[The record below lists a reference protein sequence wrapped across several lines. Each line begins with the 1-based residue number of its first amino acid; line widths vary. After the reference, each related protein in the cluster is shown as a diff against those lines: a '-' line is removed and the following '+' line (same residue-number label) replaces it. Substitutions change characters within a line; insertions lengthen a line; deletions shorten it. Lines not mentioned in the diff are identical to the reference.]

1 MDNSAKILNV
11 LVSNGIIQPCIR
23 VNRAIYVA
31 STESP
36 APFDLEMSFSYLSRG
51 NPVVVQHQQRISATT
66 FVDNLDTR
74 WVQVRGAQVRVTQ
87 QPDQPATMTC
97 TIIATIRDRTGTRIE
112 QCNAEVT
119 AIPI

>member
-11 LVSNGIIQPCIR
+11 LVSNGVIQPCIR

-31 STESP
+31 STEAP
-36 APFDLEMSFSYLSRG
+36 AAFDLEMSFSYLSRG
-51 NPVVVQHQQRISATT
+51 NPVVVPHRERVSATA

-74 WVQVRGAQVRVTQ
+74 WVQVRGTAVRVTQ
-87 QPDQPATMTC
+87 PPDRPGTMTC
-97 TIIATIRDRTGTRIE
+97 TVIVTIKDRTGTRIE

-119 AIPI
+119 AINV